1 MPRSFEED
9 ESISSSL
16 APLRRAR
23 KESWAA
29 PARYRH
35 TLLPRSAAHRFGAAA
50 AAAAC
55 RGASGV
61 AAFLPAPPQS
71 SERDGRLS
79 TERLRG
85 RWRREPRAAAAPR
98 HFRRASG
105 AQQGTR

>member
-16 APLRRAR
+16 PGFGERGRRAGPLPLATTTR
-23 KESWAA
+23 YCRA
-29 PARYRH
+29 PPPTASARPPPQRH
-35 TLLPRSAAHRFGAAA
+35 V
-50 AAAAC
+50 
-55 RGASGV
+55 GASGA

-105 AQQGTR
+105 AQRGAR